1 VVATSVA
8 LPSQRLASRAAGQK
22 PAANQAA
29 RGRAGGGRQE
39 DCLWAGP
46 LKLDLAGFAAS
57 VDGRYLPLTRA
68 EFLLLAEL
76 VRRPYST
83 LSRERLVATLHGE
96 QPSPAEPLISP
107 RSMDVHIA
115 RLRAKLRSAGVD
127 CIKTMRFVGYRC
139 VPAVRAPTDQ
149 AGRC

>member
-1 VVATSVA
+1 MVNDEPT
-8 LPSQRLASRAAGQK
+8 RNR
-22 PAANQAA
+22 AA
-29 RGRAGGGRQE
+29 RGGVGNSSPE

-57 VDGRYLPLTRA
+57 VDGRDLPLTRA
-68 EFLLLAEL
+68 EFLVLAEL

-83 LSRERLVATLHGE
+83 LSRERLVATLHGAG
-96 QPSPAEPLISP
+96 PSTTETFISP

-115 RLRAKLRSAGVD
+115 RLRAKLRGAGVD

-139 VPAVRAPTDQ
+139 VPARGGTSDQ